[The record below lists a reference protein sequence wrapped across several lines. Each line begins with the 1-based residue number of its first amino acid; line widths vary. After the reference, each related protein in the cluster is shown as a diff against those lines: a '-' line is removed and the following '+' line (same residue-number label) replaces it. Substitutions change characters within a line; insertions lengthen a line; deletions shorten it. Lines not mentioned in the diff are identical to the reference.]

1 MLKFF
6 LLISLFSTNTLMAQK
21 NSKKGDFLEALLM
34 KNPLLKPLLESK
46 DLYKMQII
54 YTQINRNKN
63 NEVSFKEFNFN
74 VDHGLYFY
82 PASTVKMPVAFLA
95 LQKLN
100 ELNIAGLDKNTAII
114 TDSGYNQNT
123 LLNEPTAA
131 DGRPTIAH
139 YIKEVF
145 MVSNNEANNRLYEFI
160 GQEYINK
167 QLEKKSFK
175 EAQILHRLGVSLTDA
190 ENRKTNTIS
199 FFDKNSKPLYTQLT
213 QYSNLAYIKRNDFL
227 GKGYYK
233 SNQLKNEPFDF
244 SAKNRLYLD
253 DMNKML
259 LSVYFPE
266 KFSTKH
272 RFNLK
277 EDDYNFIYKYMS
289 QMPTES
295 TFPHYDS
302 TEYYDAYCKF
312 LLYGSE
318 KIKIPSNIRIFNKVG
333 NAYGFLTDVAYIVDF
348 ENNIEFALSATIYVN
363 KDEIFNDDKYEYAT
377 IGFPFMK
384 NLGKTIYEYELT
396 RERKHKPDLSKFKMT
411 YDK

>member
-1 MLKFF
+1 
-6 LLISLFSTNTLMAQK
+6 
-21 NSKKGDFLEALLM
+21 
-34 KNPLLKPLLESK
+34 
-46 DLYKMQII
+46 
-54 YTQINRNKN
+54 
-63 NEVSFKEFNFN
+63 
-74 VDHGLYFY
+74 
-82 PASTVKMPVAFLA
+82 MPVAFLA

-100 ELNIAGLDKNTAII
+100 ELNITGLDKNTAMI
-114 TDSGYNQNT
+114 TDSGYNQNAI
-123 LLNEPTAA
+123 LNEPTAA

-145 MVSNNEANNRLYEFI
+145 MVSNNEANNRLYEFV

-167 QLEKKSFK
+167 ELEKKSYK
-175 EAQILHRLGVSLTDA
+175 SAQILHRLGVSLSDI
-190 ENRKTNTIS
+190 ENRKTNAILFT
-199 FFDKNSKPLYTQLT
+199 DKNSKPLYTQAM
-213 QYSNLAYIKRNDFL
+213 QYSNLEYIKRNDFL
-227 GKGYYK
+227 GKGFYK
-233 SNQLKNEPFDF
+233 NNMLKNEPFDF

-266 KFSTKH
+266 KFSAKQ

-318 KIKIPSNIRIFNKVG
+318 KTKMPSNIRIFNKVG

-363 KDEIFNDDKYEYAT
+363 KDEIFNDDKYEYET

-384 NLGKTIYEYELT
+384 NLGKTIYDYELT
-396 RERKHKPDLSKFKMT
+396 RERKNKPDLSKFKLT

>member
-1 MLKFF
+1 MLK
-6 LLISLFSTNTLMAQK
+6 LLLFVLSLSTTALMAQK
-21 NSKKGDFLEALLM
+21 NNKRDEFLKTLLM
-34 KNPLLKPLLESK
+34 GNPALKPLLENK
-46 DLYKMQII
+46 DLYRIQIV
-54 YTQINRNKN
+54 YTEINRNKN
-63 NEVSFKEFNFN
+63 NEPTFKEFKFN
-74 VDHGLYFY
+74 IDHALYFY

-100 ELNIAGLDKNTAII
+100 ELNIAGLDKNTAMI

-123 LLNEPTAA
+123 ILNEPTAA
-131 DGRPTIAH
+131 DGRPSIAH

-145 MVSNNEANNRLYEFI
+145 MVSNNEANNRLYEFV

-167 QLEKKSFK
+167 ELEKKSFK
-175 EAQILHRLGVSLTDA
+175 EAQILHRLGVSLSDA
-190 ENRKTNTIS
+190 ENRKTNSILFT
-199 FFDKNSKPLYTQLT
+199 DKNSKPLYTQPT
-213 QYSNLAYIKRNDFL
+213 HYSNLNYIKRNDFL
-227 GKGYYK
+227 GKGFYK
-233 SNQLKNEPFDF
+233 NNILKNDPFDF
-244 SAKNRLYLD
+244 STKNRLYLD

-266 KFSTKH
+266 KFSAKH

-302 TEYYDAYCKF
+302 TEYYDSYCKF

-318 KIKIPSNIRIFNKVG
+318 KAKIPSNIRIFNKVG
-333 NAYGFLTDVAYIVDF
+333 NAYGFLTDVAYIVDL

-384 NLGKTIYEYELT
+384 NLGKTIYEYELK
-396 RERKHKPDLSKFKMT
+396 RERKHKPDLSKFKLT